1 MTVVI
6 TTTKLSESKST
17 TQMNFTPTVSL
28 AMSTTADAVGRRLM
42 TDAARMGGHGM
53 PQEET

>member
-53 PQEET
+53 SQEET